1 MPPYLPPA
9 EQARQRLVEAIRNL
23 DVVKQRSA
31 RGGGRHLLFFAYAL
45 AMQVRKVTI
54 MNPVADEAA
63 QEVIAE
69 LDYLGAMMQDAFG
82 VISQST
88 VLDFEALFAGDT
100 ETGNV

>member
-9 EQARQRLVEAIRNL
+9 EEARQQLVNGIRKL
-23 DVVKQRSA
+23 DVVKRRSV

-45 AMQVRKVTI
+45 AMQVGTCLRCLEHRLI
-54 MNPVADEAA
+54 HAL

-69 LDYLGAMMQDAFG
+69 LDYLGAMMQDSFG

-88 VLDFEALFAGDT
+88 VGEFEALFQQPTDL
-100 ETGNV
+100 V